1 LKSWQ
6 KKLRKKCYRILR
18 INRVSKLKP
27 IIKIKKIFVLLL
39 VIVCVGTVF
48 GQSQKQNVAVY
59 ITGEV
64 DAGDK
69 KVIGSK
75 LVSAIAT
82 DRRYT
87 AVERTTE
94 FLAAIGKEQ
103 DYQHSGEVDDRQ
115 IAAIGKKF
123 GVNYVCVVEVSVVRG
138 ATHVEARLINV
149 VTAAVSIT
157 ANELR
162 VVEDINDLVM
172 LAENLAYKLTAAT
185 EDADQMQNSG
195 ALTAQKTDI
204 SASATYDEAVAQC
217 AENRTGGY
225 SDWRLP
231 SIAEFKQFKR
241 DGTDFGGT
249 RHWVTGSRNG
259 CMSSTS
265 TDIYECKQ
273 AAVRCV
279 RSNQ

>member
-1 LKSWQ
+1 M
-6 KKLRKKCYRILR
+6 KKVFI
-18 INRVSKLKP
+18 
-27 IIKIKKIFVLLL
+27 LLL
-39 VIVCVGTVF
+39 VIVCAEVAF
-48 GQSQKQNVAVY
+48 GQTQKQKVAVY
-59 ITGEV
+59 VTGV
-64 DAGDK
+64 ADAGDK

-75 LVSAIAT
+75 LVSAIAA

-87 AVERTTE
+87 AIERTNE
-94 FLAAIGKEQ
+94 FLVAIGKEH
-103 DYQHSGEVDDRQ
+103 DYQHSGEVDEQQ

-123 GVNYVCVVEVSVVRG
+123 GVNYVCVVDISEVRG
-138 ATHVEARLINV
+138 ATHVDARLINV

-157 ANELR
+157 ADELK
-162 VVEDINDLVM
+162 VIKDVDDLVR

-195 ALTAQKTDI
+195 ALTAQKTDL
-204 SASATYDEAVAQC
+204 ATAATYDEAVAQC
-217 AENRTGGY
+217 AGNRIGGY

-231 SIAEFKQFKR
+231 SIAEFRQLKQG
-241 DGTDFGGT
+241 GTDFGGA
-249 RHWVTGSRNG
+249 RHWVTGTRNG

-265 TDIYECKQ
+265 TDVYECKQ